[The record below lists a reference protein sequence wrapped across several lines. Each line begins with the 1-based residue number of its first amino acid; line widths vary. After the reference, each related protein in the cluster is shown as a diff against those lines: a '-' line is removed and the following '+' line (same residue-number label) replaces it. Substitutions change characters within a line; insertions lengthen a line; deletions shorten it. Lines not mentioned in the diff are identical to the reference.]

1 MKYRWLHLSDLHS
14 YCDGIKTKVMRD
26 ALIDEVEELN
36 NEEKFDFIIITGD
49 ISDKDTGYDL
59 AEEFILELI
68 YRIDINKQN
77 VFIIPGNHDLSR
89 NIPDNRGSIVKELWD
104 SGI

>member
-36 NEEKFDFIIITGD
+36 NEE
-49 ISDKDTGYDL
+49 
-59 AEEFILELI
+59 
-68 YRIDINKQN
+68 
-77 VFIIPGNHDLSR
+77 
-89 NIPDNRGSIVKELWD
+89 
-104 SGI
+104 